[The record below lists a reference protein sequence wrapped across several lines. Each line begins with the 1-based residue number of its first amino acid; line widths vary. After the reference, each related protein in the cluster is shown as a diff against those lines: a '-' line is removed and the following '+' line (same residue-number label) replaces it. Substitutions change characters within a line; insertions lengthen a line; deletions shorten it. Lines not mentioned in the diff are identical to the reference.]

1 MAGTVPAGDR
11 ACAGPGYAGLVTD
24 TPTRTNAPTL
34 HWAVRLLAVEAVA
47 LTGLAIYVAWAS
59 LARSTTSKQG
69 AGALLAL
76 IVIGVLIVAGLSRA
90 LSNLK
95 TWARGPAIV
104 LELLLLPI
112 GYTMIS
118 GGLAYVGIPVML
130 AGLFGAGLLLAPA
143 TRTALG
149 LDRYGSQ

>member
-1 MAGTVPAGDR
+1 MHARVTL
-11 ACAGPGYAGLVTD
+11 GLVSD
-24 TPTRTNAPTL
+24 TPTRANAPTL
-34 HWAVRLLAVEAVA
+34 RWAVRLLALEAVA
-47 LTGLAIYVAWAS
+47 LTGLAIYVAWAT

-69 AGALLAL
+69 AEALLVLIIIGGL
-76 IVIGVLIVAGLSRA
+76 IVGGLSRA

-130 AGLFGAGLLLAPA
+130 AGLLGAGLLLAPA

>member
-1 MAGTVPAGDR
+1 MYVR
-11 ACAGPGYAGLVTD
+11 GYAGLVTD

-34 HWAVRLLAVEAVA
+34 RWAVRVLAVEAVA
-47 LTGLAIYVAWAS
+47 LTGLAIYVAWAT

-130 AGLFGAGLLLAPA
+130 VGLVGAGLLLAPA

-149 LDRYGSQ
+149 LDRYGSH

>member
-1 MAGTVPAGDR
+1 M
-11 ACAGPGYAGLVTD
+11 TD

-34 HWAVRLLAVEAVA
+34 QWAVRLLAVEALA
-47 LTGLAIYVAWAS
+47 LVGLAIYVAWAA
-59 LARSTTSKQG
+59 LAKSTESKEG

-76 IVIGVLIVAGLSRA
+76 IIIGVLIVAGLSRA

-118 GGLAYVGIPVML
+118 GGLPYVGIPVML
-130 AGLFGAGLLLAPA
+130 IGLFGSGLLLAPA
-143 TRTALG
+143 TRAALG
-149 LDRYGSQ
+149 LDRYGSR

>member
-1 MAGTVPAGDR
+1 VHARVTL
-11 ACAGPGYAGLVTD
+11 GLVTD
-24 TPTRTNAPTL
+24 SPTRTNAPTL
-34 HWAVRLLAVEAVA
+34 RWAVRLLAAEAVA
-47 LTGLAIYVAWAS
+47 LTGLAIYVAWAT

-76 IVIGVLIVAGLSRA
+76 IVIGVLIVGGLSRA

-118 GGLAYVGIPVML
+118 GGLAYVGIPVMI

-143 TRTALG
+143 TRAALG

>member
-11 ACAGPGYAGLVTD
+11 ACARPGYAGLVTD

-34 HWAVRLLAVEAVA
+34 RWAVRVLAVEAVA
-47 LTGLAIYVAWAS
+47 LTGLAIYVAWAT

-76 IVIGVLIVAGLSRA
+76 IVIGMLIVAGLSRA

-130 AGLFGAGLLLAPA
+130 VGVVGAGLLLAPA

-149 LDRYGSQ
+149 LDRYGSH

>member
-1 MAGTVPAGDR
+1 MHA
-11 ACAGPGYAGLVTD
+11 PGYAGLVTD

-34 HWAVRLLAVEAVA
+34 RWAVRVLAVEAVA
-47 LTGLAIYVAWAS
+47 LTALAIYVAWAT

-76 IVIGVLIVAGLSRA
+76 IIIGVLIVVGLSRA

-130 AGLFGAGLLLAPA
+130 IGLVGACLLLAPA

-149 LDRYGSQ
+149 LDRYGNR

>member
-1 MAGTVPAGDR
+1 M
-11 ACAGPGYAGLVTD
+11 TD

-34 HWAVRLLAVEAVA
+34 RWAVRLLAVEALGLVA
-47 LTGLAIYVAWAS
+47 LAIYVAWAT
-59 LARSTTSKQG
+59 LAKTTTSKQG

-76 IVIGVLIVAGLSRA
+76 IIVGVLIVAGLSRA

-112 GYTMIS
+112 GYTMITND
-118 GGLAYVGIPVML
+118 LAYVGIPVVL
-130 AGLFGAGLLLAPA
+130 VGLFGAGLLLAPA
-143 TRTALG
+143 TRAALG

>member
-1 MAGTVPAGDR
+1 M
-11 ACAGPGYAGLVTD
+11 
-24 TPTRTNAPTL
+24 
-34 HWAVRLLAVEAVA
+34 A
-47 LTGLAIYVAWAS
+47 LTGLAIYVAWAT

-76 IVIGVLIVAGLSRA
+76 IVIGVLIVGGLSRA

-118 GGLAYVGIPVML
+118 GGLAYVGIPVMRRRTPRGWPA
-130 AGLFGAGLLLAPA
+130 AGPGNPYGARARSLRQSVTRPA
-143 TRTALG
+143 
-149 LDRYGSQ
+149 S

>member
-1 MAGTVPAGDR
+1 
-11 ACAGPGYAGLVTD
+11 
-24 TPTRTNAPTL
+24 
-34 HWAVRLLAVEAVA
+34 VRLLAVEAVA
-47 LTGLAIYVAWAS
+47 LTGLAIYVAWAA
-59 LARSTTSKQG
+59 LAKSSTSKQG

-76 IVIGVLIVAGLSRA
+76 IIIGVLIVGGLSRA

-118 GGLAYVGIPVML
+118 AGLAYVGIPVML
-130 AGLFGAGLLLAPA
+130 VGLFGAGLLLAPA
-143 TRTALG
+143 TRVALG

>member
-1 MAGTVPAGDR
+1 MTERVYVR
-11 ACAGPGYAGLVTD
+11 GYAGLVTD

-34 HWAVRLLAVEAVA
+34 RWAVRVLAVEAVA
-47 LTGLAIYVAWAS
+47 LTGLAIYVAWAT

-130 AGLFGAGLLLAPA
+130 VGIVGAGLLLAPA

-149 LDRYGSQ
+149 LDRYGSH

>member
-1 MAGTVPAGDR
+1 
-11 ACAGPGYAGLVTD
+11 VTD

-34 HWAVRLLAVEAVA
+34 QWAVRLLAVEALA
-47 LTGLAIYVAWAS
+47 LVGLAIYVAWAT
-59 LARSTTSKQG
+59 LAKSTESKEG
-69 AGALLAL
+69 AGAVLAL
-76 IVIGVLIVAGLSRA
+76 IIIGVLIFAGLSRA

-118 GGLAYVGIPVML
+118 GGLPYVGIPVML
-130 AGLFGAGLLLAPA
+130 VGLFGSGLLLAPA

-149 LDRYGSQ
+149 LERYGSR

>member
-1 MAGTVPAGDR
+1 MYVR
-11 ACAGPGYAGLVTD
+11 GYAGLVTD

-34 HWAVRLLAVEAVA
+34 RWAVRVLAVEAVA
-47 LTGLAIYVAWAS
+47 LTGLAIYVAWAT

-130 AGLFGAGLLLAPA
+130 VGIVGAGLLLAPA

-149 LDRYGSQ
+149 LDRYGSH

>member
-1 MAGTVPAGDR
+1 VYVR
-11 ACAGPGYAGLVTD
+11 GYAGLVTD

-34 HWAVRLLAVEAVA
+34 RWAVRVLAVEAVA
-47 LTGLAIYVAWAS
+47 LTGLAIYVAWAT

-130 AGLFGAGLLLAPA
+130 VGIVGAGLLLAPA

-149 LDRYGSQ
+149 LDRYGSH

>member
-1 MAGTVPAGDR
+1 VQARVTL
-11 ACAGPGYAGLVTD
+11 GLVTD

-59 LARSTTSKQG
+59 LAGSTTSKQG

-130 AGLFGAGLLLAPA
+130 AGIFGAGLLLAPA

>member
-1 MAGTVPAGDR
+1 MR
-11 ACAGPGYAGLVTD
+11 ARARLGVVTD

-34 HWAVRLLAVEAVA
+34 RWAVRLLAVEAVA
-47 LTGLAIYVAWAS
+47 LTGLGIYVAWAA
-59 LARSTTSKQG
+59 LAKSSTSKQG

-76 IVIGVLIVAGLSRA
+76 IIIGVLIVGGLSRA

-118 GGLAYVGIPVML
+118 AGLAYVGIPVML
-130 AGLFGAGLLLAPA
+130 VGLFGAGLLLAPA

>member
-1 MAGTVPAGDR
+1 MHAR
-11 ACAGPGYAGLVTD
+11 ATLGPVTD
-24 TPTRTNAPTL
+24 SPTRTNAPTL
-34 HWAVRLLAVEAVA
+34 RWAVRSAAEAVA
-47 LTGLAIYVAWAS
+47 LTGLAIYVAWAT

-76 IVIGVLIVAGLSRA
+76 IVIGVLIVGGLSRA

-118 GGLAYVGIPVML
+118 GGLAYVGIPVMVC
-130 AGLFGAGLLLAPA
+130 GLFGAGLLLAPA
-143 TRTALG
+143 TRAALG